1 LALRHRL
8 LQALRE
14 ALSALQRTAR
24 IELLR
29 RQRKRS
35 GGLVLQVGNSVLLQ
49 DRLCSGQ
56 GWLSGRRAERRQLQL
71 ARLLQ
76 GRLGFI
82 ANRFFRQR
90 RWQQSV
96 QGKLRDR
103 QGLLQALVQ
112 LQRAKRWNVDL
123 NIWGRGCRTQRL
135 WGIEAWNLD
144 LTIWG
149 DRDRPF
155 RLLEVKPQSSDLE
168 IWLRVLWR
176 ESIKQIIK
184 EFANGR
190 WKI

>member
-1 LALRHRL
+1 MRHRL

-35 GGLVLQVGNSVLLQ
+35 GGLALQVGNLVLLQ

-71 ARLLQ
+71 ARLPR
-76 GRLGFI
+76 GRLRFI
-82 ANRFFRQR
+82 VNRFFRRR
-90 RWQQSV
+90 RWRQSV
-96 QGKLRDR
+96 QGKLRDGH
-103 QGLLQALVQ
+103 GLLQAPEQ

-135 WGIEAWNLD
+135 WGVKAWNLD
-144 LTIWG
+144 LTSWG
-149 DRDRPF
+149 DGHRPL
-155 RLLEVKPQSSDLE
+155 RLPGVKPWSLDLMS
-168 IWLRVLWR
+168 WVRVL
-176 ESIKQIIK
+176 
-184 EFANGR
+184 G
-190 WKI
+190 